1 MGASLGGGGG
11 PVADMNLTPLI
22 DIVLVVLIIMM
33 VNIPIQIEEMNIKVP
48 GPKPENPPPPPVDP
62 PEQLVIALYENGDI
76 ALNRKL
82 MQEEKMLYEIGR
94 RLRPMS
100 PKRVFVDA
108 HGKVPYGRVVDMVDL
123 AREAGAATVGLA
135 RLKDDGPLTATSVD
149 SGALP
154 KGVIKGSVNCVGK
167 LGETEADV
175 VIDPLLGSITQCY
188 NQALARNPKLSGTV
202 RVRALVGPDGQFVE
216 EDGIP
221 AADGSSAPDLLPGA
235 DVKDPEFVECVEKVL
250 PAMQFPPLGEGNTA
264 ICYYPLL
271 LSPG

>member
-1 MGASLGGGGG
+1 MGASLGGGDQ

-33 VNIPIQIEEMNIKVP
+33 VNIPIQIEEMGVKVP
-48 GPKPENPPPPPVDP
+48 GPKPDQPPPPPVDP
-62 PEQLVIALYENGDI
+62 PEQLVIALYEDGDM

-82 MQEEKMLYEIGR
+82 MQEDKMLFEIGR

-100 PKRVFVDA
+100 PKRVFIDA

-135 RLKDDGPLTATSVD
+135 RLKDGGPLTYTSVD

-154 KGVIKGSVNCVGK
+154 KGVIKQSVNCVGK
-167 LGETEADV
+167 LGEAEADPL
-175 VIDPLLGSITQCY
+175 IDPLMGSISACY
-188 NQALARNPKLSGTV
+188 TAALARNPGLSGTI
-202 RVRALVGPDGQFVE
+202 RIRALVGPNGEFVE

-221 AADGSSAPDLLPGA
+221 APDGSSAPEVLLGA
-235 DVKDPEFVECVEKVL
+235 DVKDMELASCIEPYL
-250 PAMQFPPLGEGNTA
+250 TQMQFPPLGEGNTA
-264 ICYYPLL
+264 LCYFPLL